1 MTTKEAVIELVQ
13 SLPEDVSFDEIM
25 YHLYVRQKVEVGLE
39 ELDAGT
45 GVPHEEVVRRI
56 EESLV

>member
-25 YHLYVRQKVEVGLE
+25 YHLYVRQKVESGLE
-39 ELDAGT
+39 ELDAGQ
-45 GVPHEEVVRRI
+45 GVPHAEVVRRI

>member
-39 ELDAGT
+39 ELDAGQ
-45 GVPHEEVVRRI
+45 GVPHEEVRQSM
-56 EESLV
+56 EKWLA